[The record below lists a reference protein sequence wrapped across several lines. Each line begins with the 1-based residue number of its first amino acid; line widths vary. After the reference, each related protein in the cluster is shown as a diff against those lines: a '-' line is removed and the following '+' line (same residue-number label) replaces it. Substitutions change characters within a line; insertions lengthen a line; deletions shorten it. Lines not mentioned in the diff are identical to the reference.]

1 MKRKEFISFGP
12 APRIALW
19 IGIILVLVGLV
30 SRYLIGMQ
38 GINSLTPSLFG
49 LPIALMGFVAID
61 PQYARGAMLGIT
73 VLALPGLLA
82 SLYVLPQLNALLL
95 GRQPSDDITVIV
107 TGSAMLLLC
116 GTLLIVCL
124 VAFVIVWYRQW
135 RRRR

>member
-1 MKRKEFISFGP
+1 MKQKEFISFGP

-49 LPIALMGFVAID
+49 LPIALMGFVALD

-73 VLALPGLLA
+73 IFALLGLLA
-82 SLYVLPQLNALLL
+82 SLYVLPQVNALLM
-95 GRQPSDDITVIV
+95 GQRPSESITAII

-116 GTLLIVCL
+116 GILLSVCL
-124 VAFVIVWYRQW
+124 VAFVIAWY
-135 RRRR
+135 RRRRR